1 MNPYKLKTTSYI
13 NQKQQAMSPY
23 ESKTTT
29 HMNQKQQ
36 PI

>member
-23 ESKTTT
+23 ESKTTSYE
-29 HMNQKQQ
+29 